1 MKESGWRG
9 VERERYMDGSG
20 RKYSV
25 ETTRKEVAKKRLKFR
40 KREEEWAHGRESE
53 VYPGDFMG
61 N

>member
-1 MKESGWRG
+1 
-9 VERERYMDGSG
+9 MDGSG